1 MKITKRQL
9 LQMIYEETQGY
20 GKDVLSRSWGAEGE
34 EADPKLDYDEQTK
47 DEDDDMRDN
56 RDVNEA
62 SLLSLLEVTDDHEMY
77 ERDDE
82 LYELADYINNMIHY
96 STEASVLMEE
106 MGMRY
111 GELAALGTN
120 AKSIK
125 KLVDELDAKY
135 ASKLDD
141 IVSFSK

>member
-1 MKITKRQL
+1 MKISKRQL
-9 LQMIYEETQGY
+9 LQIIYEETQGY

-56 RDVNEA
+56 RDVNET
-62 SLLSLLEVTDDHEMY
+62 SLHSLLEVADHEMY
-77 ERDDE
+77 AKDDE
-82 LYELADYINNMIHY
+82 LRELGGFINDMMHI
-96 STEASVLMEE
+96 SSEVSAIMDE

-111 GELAALGTN
+111 GELAALGTD
-120 AKSIK
+120 AKALK
-125 KLVDELDAKY
+125 KLVDAMDVKY

-141 IVSFSK
+141 IVRFSK